1 MRPEISLKVLKFN
14 NENEKE
20 EKVWDLL
27 KIHKNEKNLIYVYR
41 IESERGVKRLSEKA
55 LEKGYKSICFHGDM
69 TAKERKEIISK
80 YKNNDINIIFA
91 TNAFGMGIDI
101 PDIRTVIHFMIPES
115 VEQYYQEV
123 GRAERDGKQPSV
135 ITKWLSG
142 THNFTTDTLDEIAYH
157 LGIETAYLM
166 QPQQVQIIYQK
177 SIQVVTKIV
186 EVERNDMYNFLGSN
200 RFFLVNIQNTI
211 K

>member
-1 MRPEISLKVLKFN
+1 MTTINKTKRTN
-14 NENEKE
+14 NP
-20 EKVWDLL
+20 
-27 KIHKNEKNLIYVYR
+27 LIKT
-41 IESERGVKRLSEKA
+41 ILSEASPVKRMQNKNRVA
-55 LEKGYKSICFHGDM
+55 LACRIDDLIKSKGYSNS
-69 TAKERKEIISK
+69 T
-80 YKNNDINIIFA
+80 FA
-91 TNAFGMGIDI
+91 EKI
-101 PDIRTVIHFMIPES
+101 
-115 VEQYYQEV
+115 
-123 GRAERDGKQPSV
+123 GKQPSV

>member
-1 MRPEISLKVLKFN
+1 MTTINKTKRTN
-14 NENEKE
+14 NP
-20 EKVWDLL
+20 
-27 KIHKNEKNLIYVYR
+27 LIKT
-41 IESERGVKRLSEKA
+41 ILSEASPVKRMQNKNRVALACRIDDLIKA
-55 LEKGYKSICFHGDM
+55 KGYSNS
-69 TAKERKEIISK
+69 T
-80 YKNNDINIIFA
+80 FA
-91 TNAFGMGIDI
+91 EKI
-101 PDIRTVIHFMIPES
+101 
-115 VEQYYQEV
+115 
-123 GRAERDGKQPSV
+123 GKQPSV

>member
-1 MRPEISLKVLKFN
+1 MTTINKTKRTN
-14 NENEKE
+14 NP
-20 EKVWDLL
+20 
-27 KIHKNEKNLIYVYR
+27 LIKT
-41 IESERGVKRLSEKA
+41 ILSEASPVKRMQNKNRVALACRIDDLIKA
-55 LEKGYKSICFHGDM
+55 KGYSNS
-69 TAKERKEIISK
+69 T
-80 YKNNDINIIFA
+80 FA
-91 TNAFGMGIDI
+91 EKI
-101 PDIRTVIHFMIPES
+101 
-115 VEQYYQEV
+115 
-123 GRAERDGKQPSV
+123 GKQPSV

-186 EVERNDMYNFLGSN
+186 EVERNVMYNFLGSN